1 MNIYAKLHNLAINQY
16 YITYMDLVE
25 MGKLIKRR
33 RESLGL
39 RQEDLA
45 ELSKVANKTIH
56 FMEQGTG
63 NPSFETLKKVA
74 DVLGLELALKI
85 KSVS

>member
-1 MNIYAKLHNLAINQY
+1 MTLQELG
-16 YITYMDLVE
+16 D
-25 MGKLIKRR
+25 LIKRR
-33 RESLGL
+33 RESLDL

-56 FMEQGTG
+56 LIEHGSG

-74 DVLGLELALKI
+74 DVLGLELELKI
-85 KSVS
+85 KTVS